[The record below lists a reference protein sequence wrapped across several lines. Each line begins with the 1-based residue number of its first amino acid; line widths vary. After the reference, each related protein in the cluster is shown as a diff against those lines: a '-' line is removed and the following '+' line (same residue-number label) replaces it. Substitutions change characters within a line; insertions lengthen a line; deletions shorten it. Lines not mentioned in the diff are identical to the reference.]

1 MIIVNRDASGI
12 DKCVQSEEY
21 HLMEQVYA
29 ELMVVEEILWRT
41 NTMGLFDKL
50 LGKKNPEENNPSAD
64 LIKSNQPNPLS
75 DQSSIEKAIA
85 ERGTGI
91 SLDKCLKVPFG
102 DVAALGTAF
111 SQIIPSLRTISMNGV
126 GYLPVNMEAGSVLKM
141 AKDGTNW
148 GAYIASDGSSKFV
161 KWVQAGPTS
170 IQMPI
175 NPGMIMVAAMLANIE
190 KKLDAIQDTQMK
202 ILSFLEQDK
211 QAEQQGNLNVLT
223 DILNGYKH
231 NWSNDQYLRNHHIKV
246 LDIKQASERNI
257 IFYQEQIAS
266 AIKKLPTIHLDQVVN
281 AAITDLGKM
290 MSNYRMSV
298 YLFSFSSFLEVMLLG
313 NFQQEYLDQVASKV
327 QKYNEHYQIQFSNC
341 HAMLKKFS
349 AESVE
354 TKVLEGI
361 GNVSK
366 VLGKLI
372 ASAPI
377 LAQGPVDEWLQNS
390 GDMLLKGN
398 DEKVAKTM
406 AMFTAEEQIGSEL
419 FVDSIKNVGMISN
432 KTTDILFDGDAL
444 YLAVA

>member
-1 MIIVNRDASGI
+1 
-12 DKCVQSEEY
+12 
-21 HLMEQVYA
+21 
-29 ELMVVEEILWRT
+29 MVAEEILWRT

-50 LGKKNPEENNPSAD
+50 LGRKNPEENNPSVD
-64 LIKSNQPNPLS
+64 LIKSNQHTSLS
-75 DQSSIEKAIA
+75 DLSSIEKAIA
-85 ERGTGI
+85 ERGAGI
-91 SLDKCLKVPFG
+91 SLDKCMKVPLT

-111 SQIIPSLRTISMNGV
+111 FQMIPSLRTISMDGV

-148 GAYIASDGSSKFV
+148 GAYIAGDGSSKFV

-175 NPGMIMVAAMLANIE
+175 NPGMIMVAVMLANIE
-190 KKLDAIQDTQMK
+190 KKLDAIQDTQLK

-231 NWSNDQYLRNHHIKV
+231 NWSNDQYLRNHHMKV
-246 LDIKQASERNI
+246 LDIKQAAERNI

-266 AIKKLPTIHLDQVVN
+266 AIKKLPILHFDQVVN

-290 MSNYRMSV
+290 ISNYRMSL
-298 YLFSFSSFLEVMLLG
+298 YLFSFASFLEVMLLG
-313 NFQQEYLDQVASKV
+313 NFQHEYLDQVASKV
-327 QKYNEHYQIQFSNC
+327 QKYNEHYQIQFSKC
-341 HAMLKKFS
+341 HDMLKKFS

-354 TKVLEGI
+354 TKVFEGI

-366 VLGKLI
+366 ALGKLI

-377 LAQGPVDEWLQNS
+377 LAQGPVDEWLQDG
-390 GDMLLKGN
+390 GDKLLKGN
-398 DEKVAKTM
+398 DEKITKTI
-406 AMFTAEEQIGSEL
+406 AMFTTEEKIGSEL

-432 KTTDILFDGDAL
+432 MTTDILFDGEAL
-444 YLAVA
+444 YLAVV